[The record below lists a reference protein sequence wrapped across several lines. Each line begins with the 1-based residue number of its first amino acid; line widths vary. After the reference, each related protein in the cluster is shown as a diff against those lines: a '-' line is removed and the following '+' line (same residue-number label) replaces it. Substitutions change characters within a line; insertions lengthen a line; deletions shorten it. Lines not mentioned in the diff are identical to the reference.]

1 MVNLASDFLAVCF
14 QVAMFALVFGLGLAG
29 YAWLVT

>member
-14 QVAMFALVFGLGLAG
+14 QVAIDARRALAG
-29 YAWLVT
+29 KDTA